1 MTMNVYRFKVLL
13 EQYGNVLVLKKFYD
27 DGTIGIKEYAEKIGA
42 KVSELQGKEKYYV
55 VTCPHYYMSDEE
67 REELKKINAYQQIQ
81 KSIDLAGI
89 KPETPDNAAEMRKE
103 LLKKRNEQ
111 VLKELAKREK
121 TMSKLKDKTDSGTGE

>member
-1 MTMNVYRFKVLL
+1 MNVYRFKVLL

-27 DGTIGIKEYAEKIGA
+27 DEAIGIKGYAEKIGA

-55 VTCPHYYMSDEE
+55 ITCPHYYMSDEE

-89 KPETPDNAAEMRKE
+89 KPETPGNAAEMRKE

-121 TMSKLKDKTDSGTGE
+121 AMSKLKDKVDSETGE